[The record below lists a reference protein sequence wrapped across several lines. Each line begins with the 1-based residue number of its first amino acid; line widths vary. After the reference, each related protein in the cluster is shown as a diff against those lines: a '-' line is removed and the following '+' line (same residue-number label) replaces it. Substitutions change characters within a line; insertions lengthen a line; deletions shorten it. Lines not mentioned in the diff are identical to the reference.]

1 METLTKPLETLTK
14 PLETLTKPLDTGINK
29 FAEAAAG
36 VQNPASKIKT
46 QTPAPRANEASVMA
60 SKKPPTAHATY
71 AVGEKPE
78 LNTVF
83 VLFLCV
89 SNLIS
94 YA

>member
-14 PLETLTKPLDTGINK
+14 PLETGINK

-46 QTPAPRANEASVMA
+46 QTPAPRANEASVEASVIA
-60 SKKPPTAHATY
+60 SKKPPTPHATY